1 CPRASAAVVP
11 SPPSEAARCP
21 IPSGSRRGQRATE
34 TWGPPIWPRDR
45 PPPPR
50 SWRALRP
57 EPEFNLQ
64 PIFRGG
70 AMLDG
75 AARGGYGK
83 QGKRRREGLQT
94 GRSRARC
101 TAGRWTRAR
110 GAGTAAQREPEVLTQ
125 GTPGGQGGG

>member
-75 AARGGYGK
+75 AARYGK